1 MPRQEKIKFTITQDG
16 MVKEEI
22 QGVYGDACESLTK
35 RVEDALGHVYF
46 TQETAD
52 RYVTNEQKGVQ
63 RVTLQY
69 YQDSFEEEGDIAR
82 SIGAPSV
89 YC

>member
-22 QGVYGDACESLTK
+22 QGVYGDACENLTK
-35 RVEDALGHVYF
+35 RVEDALGHVHF

-52 RYVTNEQKGVQ
+52 RYVTNQQTEVQ

-69 YQDSFEEEGDIAR
+69 YQDSLEEEGDIAR
-82 SIGAPSV
+82 SIRDPSV
-89 YC
+89 CY

>member
-16 MVKEEI
+16 MVKEEV

-35 RVEDALGHVYF
+35 RVEDALGHVHF

-52 RYVTNEQKGVQ
+52 RYTNNIVQEQQ
-63 RVTLQY
+63 NVTL
-69 YQDSFEEEGDIAR
+69 
-82 SIGAPSV
+82 
-89 YC
+89 

>member
-22 QGVYGDACESLTK
+22 QGVYGDACENLTK
-35 RVEDALGHVYF
+35 RVEDALGHVHF

-52 RYVTNEQKGVQ
+52 RYVTNQQTEVQ
-63 RVTLQY
+63 RVRLQY
-69 YQDSFEEEGDIAR
+69 YQDSLEEEGDIAR
-82 SIGAPSV
+82 SIRDPSV
-89 YC
+89 CY

>member
-1 MPRQEKIKFTITQDG
+1 MKGRQFDKFVLYSTYSWRIFMPRQEKIKFTITQDG

-35 RVEDALGHVYF
+35 RVEDALGHVHF

-63 RVTLQY
+63 RVTL
-69 YQDSFEEEGDIAR
+69 
-82 SIGAPSV
+82 
-89 YC
+89 

>member
-22 QGVYGDACESLTK
+22 QGVYGDACENLTK
-35 RVEDALGHVYF
+35 RVEDALGHVHF

-52 RYVTNEQKGVQ
+52 RYATNQQTEVQ
-63 RVTLQY
+63 RVTL
-69 YQDSFEEEGDIAR
+69 
-82 SIGAPSV
+82 
-89 YC
+89 

>member
-22 QGVYGDACESLTK
+22 QGVQGDACENLTK
-35 RVEDALGHVYF
+35 RVEDALGHVHF

-52 RYVTNEQKGVQ
+52 RYVTNQQTEVQ

-69 YQDSFEEEGDIAR
+69 YQDSLEEEGDIAR
-82 SIGAPSV
+82 SIRDPSV
-89 YC
+89 CY

>member
-22 QGVYGDACESLTK
+22 QGVYGDACENLTK
-35 RVEDALGHVYF
+35 RVEDALGHVHF

-52 RYVTNEQKGVQ
+52 RYATNQQKEVQ
-63 RVTLQY
+63 RVTL
-69 YQDSFEEEGDIAR
+69 
-82 SIGAPSV
+82 
-89 YC
+89 

>member
-35 RVEDALGHVYF
+35 RVEDALGHVHF

-52 RYVTNEQKGVQ
+52 RYTNNIVQEQQ
-63 RVTLQY
+63 NVTL
-69 YQDSFEEEGDIAR
+69 
-82 SIGAPSV
+82 
-89 YC
+89 

>member
-1 MPRQEKIKFTITQDG
+1 

-35 RVEDALGHVYF
+35 RVEDALGHVHF

-63 RVTLQY
+63 RVTL
-69 YQDSFEEEGDIAR
+69 
-82 SIGAPSV
+82 
-89 YC
+89 

>member
-1 MPRQEKIKFTITQDG
+1 MKGRQFDKFVLYSTYSWRIFMPRQEKIKFTITQDG

-22 QGVYGDACESLTK
+22 QGVYGDACERLTK
-35 RVEDALGHVYF
+35 RVEDALGHVHF

-63 RVTLQY
+63 RVTL
-69 YQDSFEEEGDIAR
+69 
-82 SIGAPSV
+82 
-89 YC
+89 